1 MKKIFLICGIFCLV
15 SNLFANN
22 IQFSG
27 ELSTTWGLFA
37 PGTENTPNLSVGNTT
52 FSGTIDAYYG
62 NSSLFFD
69 GTIGF
74 DLITKEYL
82 YDINEAYLDYA
93 SSFWGIRLGRQKI
106 TWGKA
111 DGINITN
118 QVFPENMTSLYN
130 EDSAL
135 AIDGAKFSFYV
146 KNFTIDGF
154 WIPFFRPTELPL
166 KENNPL
172 RQKIVPSSVETNG
185 FSIPVAIGNL
195 QNPSLSLENGEYG
208 LKISGYFSALDFSL
222 YGFYGFEKTPSLNY
236 TLNFENYMPSKIT
249 IDGNYNRLGMI
260 GFDAAF
266 PISEIVFRSE
276 VAFFP
281 QRHFQKS
288 LESILQQPNDE
299 EKNQT
304 EKHNNLSA
312 LVGIDWMPSGW
323 TFTAQYYFDIIFGD
337 LENLQVKDAY
347 SHGATLSIAKSFL
360 SETLELNLSGT
371 VGFNNFD
378 CAIMPQVSYSLTDTL
393 KASLGAFIF
402 LAGPENVGTYGAYKD
417 LSSIYIKVEYSF

>member
-1 MKKIFLICGIFCLV
+1 MKKLFLICGIFCLV

-37 PGTENTPNLSVGNTT
+37 PGTENSPDLSVGNTT

-146 KNFTIDGF
+146 KNITIDGF

-172 RQKIVPSSVETNG
+172 RQKIVPSSV
-185 FSIPVAIGNL
+185 
-195 QNPSLSLENGEYG
+195 
-208 LKISGYFSALDFSL
+208 
-222 YGFYGFEKTPSLNY
+222 
-236 TLNFENYMPSKIT
+236 
-249 IDGNYNRLGMI
+249 
-260 GFDAAF
+260 
-266 PISEIVFRSE
+266 
-276 VAFFP
+276 
-281 QRHFQKS
+281 
-288 LESILQQPNDE
+288 
-299 EKNQT
+299 
-304 EKHNNLSA
+304 
-312 LVGIDWMPSGW
+312 
-323 TFTAQYYFDIIFGD
+323 
-337 LENLQVKDAY
+337 
-347 SHGATLSIAKSFL
+347 
-360 SETLELNLSGT
+360 
-371 VGFNNFD
+371 
-378 CAIMPQVSYSLTDTL
+378 
-393 KASLGAFIF
+393 
-402 LAGPENVGTYGAYKD
+402 
-417 LSSIYIKVEYSF
+417 